1 MKILQKISIT
11 RIVQRYIRKVP
22 NNTGSTTKISF
33 INELGAISLQLAVN
47 IESEKSNNNLK
58 SIPPIFKKF

>member
-22 NNTGSTTKISF
+22 NNTGSTTKFRLLTS
-33 INELGAISLQLAVN
+33 
-47 IESEKSNNNLK
+47 
-58 SIPPIFKKF
+58 